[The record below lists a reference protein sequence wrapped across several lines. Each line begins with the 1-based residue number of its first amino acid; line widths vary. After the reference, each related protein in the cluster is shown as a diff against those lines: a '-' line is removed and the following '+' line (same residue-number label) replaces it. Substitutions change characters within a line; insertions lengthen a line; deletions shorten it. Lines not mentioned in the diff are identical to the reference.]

1 MTKKALYPL
10 LAIAIAVIAGCSSAP
25 PQDPQT
31 QELTYPYKIAT
42 TCGMVTNVVDVVAG
56 DKAVVSG
63 IMGENVDPHLYRPTR
78 DDVKLLQ
85 GADVIF
91 YSGLMLEGRMA
102 DVFAKAGRS
111 GKPVYAVTEN
121 LDEEYLLEPPEFEG
135 HWDPHVWTDVSAWS
149 EAVGVVSAGLSDVD
163 PANAEVYQANA
174 TEYRLKLAK
183 LHEYGKAAI
192 ASIPQ
197 ENRALIT
204 AHDAFGYFGRAYG
217 IEVRAVQGL
226 TTESEAGIKDVND
239 LVDFIVERKISAVFV
254 ESSVS
259 DKAINAVI
267 EGAKSKG
274 WVVTKGGT
282 LFSDAMGAG
291 GTYEGTYVG
300 MMDHNFTTIAKALG
314 GTVPEGGFKSQTESQ
329 SE

>member
-1 MTKKALYPL
+1 MKRILFFL
-10 LAIAIAVIAGCSSAP
+10 LVMSIAVFSGCSPADSSAKK
-25 PQDPQT
+25 
-31 QELTYPYKIAT
+31 LTYPYKIAT
-42 TCGMVTNVVDVVAG
+42 TCGMVTNVVEEVAG
-56 DKAVVSG
+56 DKAKVTG
-63 IMGENVDPHLYRPTR
+63 IMGESVDPHLHRPTR
-78 DDVKLLQ
+78 DDVKLLH

-102 DVFAKAGRS
+102 DVFSKAGRG

-121 LDEEYLLEPPEFEG
+121 LDEEFLLEPPEFEG

-149 EAVGVVSAGLSDVD
+149 EAVGVVAMGLSEFDAD
-163 PANAEVYQANA
+163 NAEVYAANA
-174 TEYRLKLAK
+174 ATYRAKLAK

-192 ASIPQ
+192 SGIP
-197 ENRALIT
+197 EGNRILIT

-226 TTESEAGIKDVND
+226 TTESEAGIKDIND
-239 LVDFIVERKISAVFV
+239 LVDLIVERKISAVFV

-267 EGAKSKG
+267 EGANSKG
-274 WVVTKGGT
+274 WKVNKGGT
-282 LFSDAMGAG
+282 LFSDAMGAR
-291 GTYEGTYVG
+291 GTYEGTYIG

-314 GTVPEGGFKSQTESQ
+314 GKVPDGGFKAQPE
-329 SE
+329 